1 MSPTIYH
8 YYLQNYKI
16 TFMSATDAL
25 GFFLCAFGL
34 SLAADFMAFDIDL
47 KPTEGTPTRFFF
59 CKYI

>member
-1 MSPTIYH
+1 M
-8 YYLQNYKI
+8 

-34 SLAADFMAFDIDL
+34 SFVADFMALDIDL

-59 CKYI
+59 CKNTEQS